1 MAQLHDKGTMNITPS
16 KRVKLEVIIIEDDM
30 TKQIVKGVIECLLVA
45 VLVYSVGL
53 IIYALLTMRTLANSS
68 TETPVPSR
76 YYSTASDF
84 APCCGTSSSNCAIK
98 D

>member
-1 MAQLHDKGTMNITPS
+1 MNITPS

-30 TKQIVKGVIECLLVA
+30 TKQIVNIVVESLLVM
-45 VLVYSVGL
+45 VLVFSIGL

-76 YYSTASDF
+76 YYSTASDY

-98 D
+98 E